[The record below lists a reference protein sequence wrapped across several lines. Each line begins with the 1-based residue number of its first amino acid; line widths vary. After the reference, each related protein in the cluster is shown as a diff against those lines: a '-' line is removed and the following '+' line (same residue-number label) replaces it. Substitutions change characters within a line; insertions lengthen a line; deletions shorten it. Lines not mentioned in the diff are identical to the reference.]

1 MRKYF
6 QVLETLP
13 CIDNIYGKNL
23 SPQKETFC
31 FKSEAVASKFSREGT
46 CGSLSAP
53 KGDEKGRG
61 PKCPEA
67 ARPDHGLLYTRL
79 PAGFQASSLA
89 QKSSLVTFK

>member
-13 CIDNIYGKNL
+13 FIDNVYGKNL

-31 FKSEAVASKFSREGT
+31 FKSEAVASKFSRGGT

-61 PKCPEA
+61 PKCPA
-67 ARPDHGLLYTRL
+67 AAGPDHGLLYTRL

-89 QKSSLVTFK
+89 RKSEQAIFG